1 VTPTGFLDG
10 MADLQMNVVRATD
23 PERYLA
29 SDQLIW
35 FSEPGSEPTEIQLR
49 GVPADQRF
57 AVEIPDAEVDP
68 ATYPGIYGVRPMQL
82 SVPDG
87 AGGGRLVPVGG
98 LTWVGVHPDHRR
110 RGLLTAMMR
119 HHFEQTRS
127 EGVHLSALHASEP
140 AIYGRHGY
148 GLASIEYTVEVGSG
162 TTFTAPDLEAEASG
176 ITTRFARLDEPG
188 MAERRRRCDLA
199 LAPGTMGSIVGA
211 EDFYEMMSHISPEE
225 ARGNEPARV
234 LFAVADGQDVGYVPF
249 RRTHKWPNSRPAA
262 EVEVRPMSGTPAA
275 RLALW
280 RRLVDLDLAGT
291 IKAYNISQ
299 DDPLLSWVQGPRG
312 ISDVRPYDSLWVRLV
327 DLPEALAARG
337 YEDSC
342 DVVAEV
348 TDTAAPWNAGR
359 WRIRIADGAADVTRV
374 TDDAEV
380 ALPSAA
386 LGAAYLGGANLAAML
401 RGGVISEQRP
411 GAVRDLWRAFRTD
424 VPPYSARG
432 F

>member
-1 VTPTGFLDG
+1 
-10 MADLQMNVVRATD
+10 MADLEMNVVRADD

-35 FSEPGSEPTEIQLR
+35 FAEPGSESTEIQLR
-49 GVPADQRF
+49 GVPQDQRF
-57 AVEIPDAEVDP
+57 AVEIPGAEVDP

-87 AGGGRLVPVGG
+87 SGGGALVPVAG

-140 AIYGRHGY
+140 GIYGRHGY

-162 TTFTAPDLEAEASG
+162 TTFTAPHLEDEVAA
-176 ITTRFARLDEPG
+176 ITTRYARVDDPG

-199 LAPGTMGSIVGA
+199 LAPESMGTIIGA
-211 EDFYEMMSHISPEE
+211 DDFYQMMSHISPEE
-225 ARGNEPARV
+225 SRGNEPTRV
-234 LFAVADGQDVGYVPF
+234 LFAVRDGHDVGYVPF

-280 RRLVDLDLAGT
+280 RRLVELDLAGT
-291 IKAYNISQ
+291 IKAYNISS
-299 DDPLLSWVQGPRG
+299 DDPLFSWVQGPRG

-327 DLPEALAARG
+327 DLPLALAARG

-359 WRIRIADGAADVTRV
+359 WRIRIADGAAEATPS

-380 ALPSAA
+380 TLSSAA
-386 LGAAYLGGANLAAML
+386 LAAAYLGGANLAAML
-401 RGGVISEQRP
+401 RGGVISEHRP
-411 GAVRDLWRAFRTD
+411 GAVRELWRAFRTD